1 MEQHRR
7 PLGTCLCASSGRALV
22 SHTIDPLMHLISDI
36 ISLFYRSFP
45 ERPRHDG
52 GQTMAE
58 YGILIAVIALVV
70 IAAAVLLGGSI
81 SAILHNTAGKV

>member
-1 MEQHRR
+1 MDTASAPARNL
-7 PLGTCLCASSGRALV
+7 PLASSGRALF